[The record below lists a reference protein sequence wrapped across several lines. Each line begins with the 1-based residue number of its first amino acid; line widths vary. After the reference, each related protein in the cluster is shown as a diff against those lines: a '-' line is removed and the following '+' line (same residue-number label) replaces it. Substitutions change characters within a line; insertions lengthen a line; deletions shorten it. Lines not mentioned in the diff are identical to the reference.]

1 MIAVG
6 RRSLLR
12 LGAAGGAALAVAIPA
27 FALAGRP
34 PTPEERARIEAAL
47 RNLGYVAWEEI
58 EFEDGVW
65 EVDDARMPDGT
76 EYDLKLRPETFEVIE
91 RERG

>member
-12 LGAAGGAALAVAIPA
+12 LSAAGGAALAVAIPA
-27 FALAGRP
+27 TALAGRP

-65 EVDDARMPDGT
+65 EVDDARMADGT